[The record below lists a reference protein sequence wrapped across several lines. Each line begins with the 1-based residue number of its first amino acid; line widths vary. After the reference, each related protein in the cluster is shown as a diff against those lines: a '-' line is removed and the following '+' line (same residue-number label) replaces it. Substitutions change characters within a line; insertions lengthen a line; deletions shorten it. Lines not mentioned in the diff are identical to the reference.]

1 MRGIT
6 LKRNGRL
13 FGKVSTIMARWRQD
27 LGALTVVS
35 AEDSEK
41 KYADLNSLLCA
52 DQAVRIQKVS
62 G

>member
-1 MRGIT
+1 
-6 LKRNGRL
+6 
-13 FGKVSTIMARWRQD
+13 MARWRQD